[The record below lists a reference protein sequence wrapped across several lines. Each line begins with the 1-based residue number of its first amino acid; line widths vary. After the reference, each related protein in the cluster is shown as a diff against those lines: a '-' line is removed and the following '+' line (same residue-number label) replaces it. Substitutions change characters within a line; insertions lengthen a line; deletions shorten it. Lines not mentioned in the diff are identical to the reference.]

1 MSVRGVPLTMR
12 AESPPARL
20 ERSSFEPRALRSLL
34 LTIGAWAAAII
45 AAVPLVSVLYMLIM
59 RGARA

>member
-1 MSVRGVPLTMR
+1 MPSRL
-12 AESPPARL
+12 L

-45 AAVPLVSVLYMLIM
+45 AGIPLVSVLYMLFV
-59 RGARA
+59 RGGHG